1 MKSQGLSIRFIV
13 LLTIGIIVLVLLA
26 LFILMGTSPGKN
38 VVSRQNALNTCK
50 ELCVE
55 DENLIMSRQGTPGVI
70 DAPLGYKPRFCGPR
84 FNIKG
89 MGNGI
94 TCDQLYSCVLQDADG
109 DVCTLNC
116 TITNGCGCGTDSG
129 MNCR

>member
-1 MKSQGLSIRFIV
+1 MMKAQGLSIRFIV
-13 LLTIGIIVLVLLA
+13 LLVIGILVLVLIA
-26 LFILMGTSPGKN
+26 LFILMGTGPGKN

-55 DENLIMSRQGTPGVI
+55 DENLIMSRQGTYGVV
-70 DAPLGYKPRFCGPR
+70 DAPTGYKPRFCNVR

-94 TCDQLYSCVLQDADG
+94 TCDKLYTCNLQDADG
-109 DVCTLNC
+109 DVCNLNC
-116 TITNGCGCGTDSG
+116 TVPDCGCADSDISCG
-129 MNCR
+129 

>member
-1 MKSQGLSIRFIV
+1 MEAQGLSIRFIV
-13 LLTIGIIVLVLLA
+13 LLAIGILVLILIA
-26 LFILMGTSPGKN
+26 LFVFMGTNPGKN

-55 DENLIMSRQGTPGVI
+55 DENMIMNRQGTPGVI

-89 MGNGI
+89 IGNDV

-109 DVCTLNC
+109 DTCTLNC
-116 TITNGCGCGTDSG
+116 TVTGYGCGIE
-129 MNCR
+129 

>member
-1 MKSQGLSIRFIV
+1 MEAQGISIRFIV
-13 LLTIGIIVLVLLA
+13 LLAIGILVLVLIA
-26 LFILMGTSPGKN
+26 LFVFMGTNPGKN

-55 DENLIMSRQGTPGVI
+55 DENVIMNRQGTYGVI
-70 DAPLGYKPRFCGPR
+70 DTPIGYKPRFCSPH

-94 TCDQLYSCVLQDADG
+94 TCDRLYTCTLQDADG
-109 DVCTLNC
+109 DVCNLDCSANH
-116 TITNGCGCGTDSG
+116 CGCDNPDISCG
-129 MNCR
+129 